1 MENKQITKAQAL
13 AMATILAKG
22 WNELVFEVPTEIS
35 DKIYGIAEI
44 QPIELFDKLES
55 MVQQQV
61 KQDNAKRG
69 KKGTSK
75 VAKEKAEN
83 MNKVRAFFSEMTE
96 QNALTLAEIGQA
108 IGLDAAT
115 PQKLSAIMK
124 PLVDNEEFEKTTKD
138 KKVAYQ
144 VK

>member
-1 MENKQITKAQAL
+1 MENKQMTKAQAL
-13 AMATILAKG
+13 ELALEKIKEPQ
-22 WNELVFEVPTEIS
+22 ELVE
-35 DKIYGIAEI
+35 
-44 QPIELFDKLES
+44 KLET
-55 MVQQQV
+55 MLAQQK
-61 KQDNAKRG
+61 KQDNAKRN

-83 MNKVRAFFSEMTE
+83 MDKVRAFFSEITE

-108 IGLDAAT
+108 IGLDEAT

-124 PLVDNEEFEKTTKD
+124 PLVDSGEFEKTTKD

-144 VK
+144 AK

>member
-1 MENKQITKAQAL
+1 MENKQMTKAQAL
-13 AMATILAKG
+13 ELAVKVVDKAI
-22 WNELVFEVPTEIS
+22 EDKTFIDTDLFDLV
-35 DKIYGIAEI
+35 D
-44 QPIELFDKLES
+44 IELLDKLQA
-55 MVQQQV
+55 MLAQQK
-61 KQDNAKRG
+61 KQDSAKRN

-83 MNKVRAFFSEMTE
+83 MDKVRAFFSEMTE

-108 IGLDAAT
+108 IGLDDAT

-124 PLVDNEEFEKTTKD
+124 PLVDNDEFEKVTKD

-144 VK
+144 AK

>member
-1 MENKQITKAQAL
+1 MENKQMTKAQAL
-13 AMATILAKG
+13 ELAVKVVDKAI
-22 WNELVFEVPTEIS
+22 EDKTFIDTDLFDLV
-35 DKIYGIAEI
+35 D
-44 QPIELFDKLES
+44 IELLDKLQAMLE
-55 MVQQQV
+55 QQK
-61 KQDNAKRG
+61 KQDSAKRN

-83 MNKVRAFFSEMTE
+83 MDKVRAFFSEMTE

-108 IGLDAAT
+108 IGLDDAT

-124 PLVDNEEFEKTTKD
+124 PLVDNDEFEKVTKD

-144 VK
+144 AK

>member
-1 MENKQITKAQAL
+1 MTKAQAL
-13 AMATILAKG
+13 ELALEKIKEPQ
-22 WNELVFEVPTEIS
+22 ELVE
-35 DKIYGIAEI
+35 
-44 QPIELFDKLES
+44 KLET
-55 MVQQQV
+55 MLAQQK
-61 KQDNAKRG
+61 KQDSAKRN

-96 QNALTLAEIGQA
+96 QKALTLTEIGQG
-108 IGLDAAT
+108 IGLDDAT

-138 KKVAYQ
+138 KKVAFQ
-144 VK
+144 VAGTKQEPTE

>member
-13 AMATILAKG
+13 ELAVKVVDKAI
-22 WNELVFEVPTEIS
+22 EDKTFIDTDLFDLV
-35 DKIYGIAEI
+35 D
-44 QPIELFDKLES
+44 IELLDKLQA
-55 MVQQQV
+55 MLTQQK
-61 KQDNAKRG
+61 KQDNAKRN

-83 MNKVRAFFSEMTE
+83 MDKVRAFFSEMSE
-96 QNALTLAEIGQA
+96 QNALTLSEIGQA
-108 IGLDAAT
+108 IGLEDAT

-124 PLVDNEEFEKTTKD
+124 PLVDNNEFEKTTKD

-144 VK
+144 AK

>member
-1 MENKQITKAQAL
+1 MENKQMTKAQAL
-13 AMATILAKG
+13 EMALASI
-22 WNELVFEVPTEIS
+22 NEPQELVE
-35 DKIYGIAEI
+35 
-44 QPIELFDKLES
+44 KLET
-55 MVQQQV
+55 MLAQQK
-61 KQDNAKRG
+61 KQDNAKRN

-83 MNKVRAFFSEMTE
+83 MDKVRAFFSEMTE

-108 IGLDAAT
+108 IGLDDAT

-124 PLVDNEEFEKTTKD
+124 PLVDNNEFEKVTKD

-144 VK
+144 AK

>member
-1 MENKQITKAQAL
+1 MEKQMTKAQAL
-13 AMATILAKG
+13 ELAVKVVDKAI
-22 WNELVFEVPTEIS
+22 EDKTFIDTDLFDLV
-35 DKIYGIAEI
+35 D
-44 QPIELFDKLES
+44 IELLDKLQA
-55 MVQQQV
+55 MLAQQK
-61 KQDNAKRG
+61 KQDSAKRN

-96 QNALTLAEIGQA
+96 QNALTLAEIGQG
-108 IGLDAAT
+108 IGLDDAT

-124 PLVDNEEFEKTTKD
+124 PLVDNGEFEKTTKD

-144 VK
+144 AK

>member
-1 MENKQITKAQAL
+1 MFYTINVVKILQKNYKKVEYIMENKQMTKAQAL
-13 AMATILAKG
+13 ELALEKIKEPQ
-22 WNELVFEVPTEIS
+22 ELVE
-35 DKIYGIAEI
+35 
-44 QPIELFDKLES
+44 KLET
-55 MVQQQV
+55 MLAQQK
-61 KQDNAKRG
+61 KQDSAKRN

-83 MNKVRAFFSEMTE
+83 MDKVRAFFSEMTE

-108 IGLDAAT
+108 IGLDDAT

-124 PLVDNEEFEKTTKD
+124 PLVDNDEFEKVTKD

-144 VK
+144 AK

>member
-13 AMATILAKG
+13 ELAVKVVDKAI
-22 WNELVFEVPTEIS
+22 EDKTFIDTDLFDLV
-35 DKIYGIAEI
+35 D
-44 QPIELFDKLES
+44 IELLDKLQA
-55 MVQQQV
+55 MLAQQK
-61 KQDNAKRG
+61 KQDSAKRN

-108 IGLDAAT
+108 IGLVDAT

>member
-13 AMATILAKG
+13 ELAVKVVDKAI
-22 WNELVFEVPTEIS
+22 EDKTFIDTDLFDLV
-35 DKIYGIAEI
+35 D
-44 QPIELFDKLES
+44 IELLDKLQA
-55 MVQQQV
+55 MLAQQK
-61 KQDNAKRG
+61 KQDSAKRN

-124 PLVDNEEFEKTTKD
+124 PLVDNGEFEKTTKD